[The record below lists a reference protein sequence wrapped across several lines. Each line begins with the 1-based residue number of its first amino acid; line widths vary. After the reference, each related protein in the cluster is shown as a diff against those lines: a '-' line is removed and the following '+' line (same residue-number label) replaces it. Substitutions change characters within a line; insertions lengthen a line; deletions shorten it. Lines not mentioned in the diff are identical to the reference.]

1 MKRLDR
7 TSSIPLHAQLEQNM
21 REDIVSGSYGAGSLF
36 PTEREIAET
45 YHVSRTTIR
54 SAMEELVRLG
64 FLTRQQGKGTFV
76 TRSRKAFDATRLSS
90 FTEDMEKEGRVAA
103 ARVLAFR
110 REPPPAAAQ
119 DRFRTTADGS
129 GRSGGCGRRT
139 VSRSPSRPPHPG
151 ANRYQLAAGGGWT
164 NAWLYELLN
173 DKYGVVTTSAD
184 EVITAQ
190 VANRRDAGH
199 LQIRPG
205 EPLLCVDRFAFT
217 QHGEPLEF
225 VQIQYRAD
233 RYRFFVHQHRGG

>member
-1 MKRLDR
+1 M
-7 TSSIPLHAQLEQNM
+7 PLHAQLERIL

-119 DRFRTTADGS
+119 DHFGTNVDRVWKIRRLRTADGEPVAIQTS
-129 GRSGGCGRRT
+129 HIR
-139 VSRSPSRPPHPG
+139 
-151 ANRYQLAAGGGWT
+151 ADRYQLAAGELD
-164 NAWLYELLN
+164 NASLYELLN